1 MLLEKIENKDYTII
15 LWTIEESKDELL
27 EILNFNPDII
37 EQISAFNS
45 EKRTLEYLAV
55 RCALKEVLPNAIISY
70 DNNGKP
76 YLNNCNYN
84 ISISHTGHF
93 AAIIISQSHSTGIDI
108 ERITERVER
117 VKHKFLSE
125 NELSNI
131 DSKSERTHLAL

>member
-55 RCALKEVLPNAIISY
+55 RCALKEV
-70 DNNGKP
+70 
-76 YLNNCNYN
+76 
-84 ISISHTGHF
+84 
-93 AAIIISQSHSTGIDI
+93 
-108 ERITERVER
+108 
-117 VKHKFLSE
+117 
-125 NELSNI
+125 
-131 DSKSERTHLAL
+131 